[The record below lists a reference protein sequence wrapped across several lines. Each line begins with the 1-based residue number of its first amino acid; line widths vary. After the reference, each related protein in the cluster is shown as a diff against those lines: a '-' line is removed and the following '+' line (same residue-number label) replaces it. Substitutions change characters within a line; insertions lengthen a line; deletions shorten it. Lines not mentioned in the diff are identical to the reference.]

1 MGIRWNI
8 DHMKKAFFLNE
19 AGEIVEVKN
28 VFYENEK
35 INLKKIKV
43 GSVER
48 KVSEFSEYFD
58 YNTSFD
64 DIQLPTNPEARDLL
78 MQEVLQKISE
88 IKEIDTS
95 YFSKKKLK
103 NGEIKEYFCL
113 RKQSLAGT
121 FFFYHNN
128 TEDHPHF
135 HICMPKKVYTGKGC
149 LRLRKELNS
158 IFKEY
163 GLIPNSEIIVDANE
177 KNTKKLLEFREV
189 KNKLEKFS
197 WLIKQAESKVTNPSE
212 TAREYLESKT
222 FKDGNNRRIYQGNHT
237 YFSFLMENFVTEKVT
252 EKTNKKIKVY
262 SIPKLISE
270 YKKMQ
275 EIGGSD
281 QFVLEL
287 CNSIDRIFNFK
298 TVKEDGGFYNF
309 LNRINGFSFKKKLMI
324 DYDATEKII
333 LKSLATDVIKGSK
346 LNPEYKI
353 FWRKNFNS
361 EDKILKFTAEGI
373 QKLYSLRKNRVFDF
387 DKEKVKKVYLE
398 LKSTLENLFEEKEMT
413 EKIVTFYET
422 LLKKEVVN
430 EANINQ
436 ALKQEFGLE
445 KVYTKKIEDTQFL
458 ILETAEL
465 KKMKIELTQ
474 TLKKFSEI
482 EGINFKTVYQIIKN
496 NQLKNLNLDVNE
508 QNLKNVAEVVLENL
522 VETNK
527 NSFLN
532 DEFDFKKMK
541 ADLSD
546 AINLN
551 EDTIIKKLILNFE
564 SGLSFLITIFK
575 KIVNF
580 VFCDLI
586 FSQKEKIKLNDLE
599 NAIENDYFFEK
610 EFPDEKNEIF

>member
-28 VFYENEK
+28 VFDENEK

-48 KVSEFSEYFD
+48 KVSEFSDYFD

-64 DIQLPTNPEARDLL
+64 DIQLPVDSKKRDLL
-78 MQEVLQKISE
+78 MQEVLRKISE

-163 GLIPNSEIIVDANE
+163 GLIPNCEIVVDANE

-197 WLIKQAESKVTNPSE
+197 WLIKQAETKITNPSE
-212 TAREYLESKT
+212 TARNYLESKT
-222 FKDGNNRRIYQGNHT
+222 FKDANNRIIYQGNHT

-275 EIGGSD
+275 KIAGSD
-281 QFVLEL
+281 QFVFEL

-309 LNRINGFSFKKKLMI
+309 LNRINGFSFEKKLMI
-324 DYDATEKII
+324 DSDSTEKII
-333 LKSLATDVIKGSK
+333 LKSLANDVIKGSK

-353 FWRKNFNS
+353 FWRNNVNS
-361 EDKILKFTAEGI
+361 EDPVSKFVAEGI
-373 QKLYSLRKNRVFDF
+373 AKLYSLRKNRVFDF
-387 DKEKVKKVYLE
+387 DKEKVKQVYLE

-474 TLKKFSEI
+474 TLKKFAEN
-482 EGINFKTVYQIIKN
+482 EGINFVTSYQIIKN

-532 DEFDFKKMK
+532 DEFDFNKTK
-541 ADLSD
+541 ADLSE

-564 SGLSFLITIFK
+564 SGLLFLITIFK

-610 EFPDEKNEIF
+610 EFPDEKN